1 MGKPGG
7 GCYSR
12 GAEESRTARPLQSR
26 GGGALLAFGNSRG
39 AEGLKWSGVRH
50 GVEDGDL
57 GKIIH
62 GSLWAMEKTWD
73 FVPFFLM

>member
-1 MGKPGG
+1 MGV
-7 GCYSR
+7 
-12 GAEESRTARPLQSR
+12 A
-26 GGGALLAFGNSRG
+26 GALLAFGNSRG

>member
-1 MGKPGG
+1 MGV
-7 GCYSR
+7 
-12 GAEESRTARPLQSR
+12 A
-26 GGGALLAFGNSRG
+26 GALLAFGNSRG

-73 FVPFFLM
+73 FVPFFFNVIGRFWRVGNGE